1 MSNLNPN
8 IRDQIQAEALEEIT
22 KYRCSG
28 LELSVGTGKTLVGL
42 KYISKTQGKVL
53 IVVPKL
59 DIINTWIN
67 DAKKFELSDLIER
80 CTFTTYLSLLKHD
93 PSDYSTV
100 ILEEAHNT
108 KQSHDPFLSKF
119 KGNILG
125 LTGTPPTWKTSEK
138 GIMMSKYYPIRYTY
152 KLDQSVDTGILNDYQ
167 INVYYL
173 PLSKEKTIPIKDKQG
188 KTRFKVSE
196 QDQYNWITKEVDSC
210 TSAKRKM
217 FLSIQ
222 RINYLKQFTSKEL
235 MVEKIL
241 KTIPQDEKCLI
252 FANTI
257 EQAEKLCEHS
267 HHSKQKTSDN
277 LDKFMSGEITR
288 LSAVEQLSEGIN
300 IPNLKHVI
308 ILHTYSGAS
317 PKAQQKVGRAMRLS
331 SDQTSN
337 IHILCYSNT
346 IDVKWVT
353 LNLEKYNK
361 DKIKHIK

>member
-1 MSNLNPN
+1 MMNNLNPN
-8 IRDQIQAEALEEIT
+8 IRDKIQAEALEEIT

-42 KYISKTQGKVL
+42 KYISKTQGNVL

-59 DIINTWIN
+59 DIIKTWID
-67 DAKKFELSDLIER
+67 DANKFNLSDLIER
-80 CTFTTYLSLLKHD
+80 CRFTTYLSLLKHD
-93 PSDYSTV
+93 PNEYSTV

-108 KQSHDPFLSKF
+108 KESHDPFLSKF

-125 LTGTPPTWKTSEK
+125 LTGTPPTWKNSEK

-173 PLSKEKTIPIKDKQG
+173 PLSKEKNIPIKTKEDKI
-188 KTRFKVSE
+188 KFTVSE
-196 QDQYNWITKEVDSC
+196 QNQYDWITKEIDRCSNG
-210 TSAKRKM
+210 KRKM
-217 FLSIQ
+217 FLTIQ
-222 RINYLKQFTSKEL
+222 RINYLKQFKSKEDL
-235 MVEKIL
+235 VNKIL
-241 KTIPQDEKCLI
+241 KTIPEDEKCLI

-257 EQAEKLCEHS
+257 EQAERLCKHS
-267 HHSKQKTSDN
+267 HHSKKKDNTS
-277 LDKFMSGEITR
+277 LEEFKLGSITR

-317 PKAQQKVGRAMRLS
+317 PKSQQKV
-331 SDQTSN
+331 N
-337 IHILCYSNT
+337 IPAFF
-346 IDVKWVT
+346 KFP
-353 LNLEKYNK
+353 
-361 DKIKHIK
+361 